1 LVLPEDDN
9 DPEEVLQTAMLSM
22 YNVIGLDVIDI
33 DSPFDSLF
41 ITKPSSTTT
50 MNGVDHG
57 GGSKFY
63 DISDQAY
70 QDYRVWLELY
80 TSCYQGMESQLPKI
94 SLDLPHHKKK
104 FLLGT
109 PISFGAEVH
118 DLQDGDLDGESVVWT
133 SNAMDVPIGYGTG
146 LFQEELPLGKH
157 MITLTATDSDG
168 NQNDWTVKIWV
179 KEEL

>member
-1 LVLPEDDN
+1 MVNSCKRVE
-9 DPEEVLQTAMLSM
+9 LQ
-22 YNVIGLDVIDI
+22 
-33 DSPFDSLF
+33 
-41 ITKPSSTTT
+41 
-50 MNGVDHG
+50 
-57 GGSKFY
+57 
-63 DISDQAY
+63 
-70 QDYRVWLELY
+70 
-80 TSCYQGMESQLPKI
+80 
-94 SLDLPHHKKK
+94 HKKK